1 MDPIAKSMYIAN
13 LMQTKGMTYAQAE
26 NYLNNPNN
34 AFTVQQGMSEIINKQ
49 AKSPSITSGSNDM
62 SNAVTGPSFNMANYD
77 FINPNAT
84 QKPNVLNQQPTLY
97 GTDGTDPNKVV
108 PKNMK
113 EFTSKEEWMRYKES
127 QGEDPM
133 LAGRNWDEQMGTGNE
148 DAPQGPMGGY
158 NQGASGMP
166 LWYPGG
172 SDISTELFTMG
183 RGIGAAKGA
192 KGKNAAIIAGG
203 GAALFDI
210 TRNVLAG
217 VGYEKSNQYVE
228 NEYRKNQYGTG
239 SRDYT
244 RQRQYKNANPM
255 GEMDF
260 GRDGGMFGNFTPDL
274 ISNYKRKFE
283 EGGEQEGMEQQPMQP
298 QMQPQEQEEGQPQD
312 QMQQVQMMIAQALQQ
327 GQEPQ
332 MIVQALAE
340 RGVPRE
346 QAMQMVAQ
354 VAQQMQQ
361 QNMEQSGE
369 EPEMKKGGKFKHN
382 VGDYIEFKVDGKIK
396 KGKIKRIENG
406 KIFL

>member
-1 MDPIAKSMYIAN
+1 MNPQQRAMYLGH
-13 LMQTKGMTYAQAE
+13 LMSQGMTSAQAQR
-26 NYLNNPNN
+26 YLNNPDN
-34 AFTVQQGMSEIINKQ
+34 ASAVEQGLLEIGRQ
-49 AKSPSITSGSNDM
+49 AKSPSITSGDNYM
-62 SNAVTGPSFNMANYD
+62 SGQVSGPSFNMANYD
-77 FINPNAT
+77 FINPNAP

-113 EFTSKEEWMRYKES
+113 EFTSKDEWMRYKES

-183 RGIGAAKGA
+183 RGLGATKGA

-228 NEYRKNQYGTG
+228 NEYRKNQYGPDG
-239 SRDYT
+239 RDYT
-244 RQRQYKNANPM
+244 RQRQYKNANVM
-255 GEMDF
+255 GGFE
-260 GRDGGMFGNFTPDL
+260 DGGMFGNFTPDL
-274 ISNYKRKFE
+274 IADYKRKFE
-283 EGGEQEGMEQQPMQP
+283 EGGEQLEEQTDVVQS
-298 QMQPQEQEEGQPQD
+298 PQEENQEEPHD

-332 MIVQALAE
+332 MIVQALIE
-340 RGVPRE
+340 RGLPRE

-361 QNMEQSGE
+361 QNMEQSEE
-369 EPEMKKGGKFKHN
+369 EPETKKGGNFKHN